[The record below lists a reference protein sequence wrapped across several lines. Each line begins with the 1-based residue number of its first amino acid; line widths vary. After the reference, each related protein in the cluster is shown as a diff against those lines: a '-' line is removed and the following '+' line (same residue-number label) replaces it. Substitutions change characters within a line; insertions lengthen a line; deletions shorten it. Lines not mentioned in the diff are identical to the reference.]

1 MTRQTLSRWLAWV
14 VIAICGAC
22 SAGEPDRSATLEV
35 VADIPLPGDTSRF
48 DYESLDVARHR
59 LFIAHLGASEVLV
72 FDTEKRRVVARIP
85 GVAGVHGVLVVPELR
100 RAFAS
105 ATGTNEV
112 VAIDLDTL
120 ASVARAPGGRY
131 PDGMAYAPGVRK
143 LYVSDKTGESE
154 TVIDAVSNRR
164 IATIPLGGEAGN
176 SQYDDASGH
185 VFVNVQSRAELAE
198 IDPATDKVVARIP
211 LPGARGNH
219 GLLIDTAARR
229 AFIACEDNDKL
240 LVLDLRSR
248 EVIGSFAVG
257 AGPDVLALDASLDRV
272 YVASESGI
280 LTIVASRNGRLVK
293 AFEGFVGPNAHAVAI
308 DPGTHTAYFPL
319 RNSGG
324 RPVLRLVRV
333 SP

>member
-1 MTRQTLSRWLAWV
+1 
-14 VIAICGAC
+14 
-22 SAGEPDRSATLEV
+22 
-35 VADIPLPGDTSRF
+35 
-48 DYESLDVARHR
+48 
-59 LFIAHLGASEVLV
+59 
-72 FDTEKRRVVARIP
+72 
-85 GVAGVHGVLVVPELR
+85 
-100 RAFAS
+100 
-105 ATGTNEV
+105 
-112 VAIDLDTL
+112 
-120 ASVARAPGGRY
+120 
-131 PDGMAYAPGVRK
+131 
-143 LYVSDKTGESE
+143 LYVSDKTGASE

-185 VFVNVQSRAELAE
+185 VFVNVQSRGELAE

-211 LPGARGNH
+211 LPGAKGNH

-308 DPGTHTAYFPL
+308 DPGTHTAYLPL